1 MMMSITAA
9 VSRIPRPTI
18 TLDHIQAEVVD
29 DLLRI
34 DHVISVNLHSEVALV
49 DQVAQHIIRSGGKR
63 LRPLLTV
70 LSARASGHQ
79 GDDHISMAAIVEF
92 IHTATLLHDDV
103 VDDSKLRRG
112 EPTANAMFGN
122 EASVLVGDFLYSR
135 AFQMMVSA
143 GSMRIMGIMAETTNA
158 IAEGEVMQLLNC
170 RNPDTSEAQYLQ
182 VIHAKTAKLFE
193 AAARLGAVCA
203 GAEIDTEQRLAD
215 FGRHIGVA
223 YQLVDDVL
231 DYRGNADEIGKN
243 IGDDLAEGKPTLP
256 LIYALAHGNEADRA
270 LIRTTIENGGLENID
285 AVIATVERT
294 GAIDYTS
301 RRARDEA
308 ARASE
313 ALSALPASTFRKALE
328 GLAEFAVSRTY

>member
-1 MMMSITAA
+1 MPSTATVSPLYRRTVSLDEIQAA
-9 VSRIPRPTI
+9 V
-18 TLDHIQAEVVD
+18 AD
-29 DLLRI
+29 DLARV
-34 DHVISVNLHSEVALV
+34 DAVITTNLYSEVALI
-49 DQVAQHIIRSGGKR
+49 DQVAQHIINSGGKR

-70 LSARASGHQ
+70 ISARASGYL
-79 GDDHISMAAIVEF
+79 GDNHVTLAAIVEF

-112 EPTANAMFGN
+112 QLTANAMFGN

-135 AFQMMVSA
+135 AFQMLVSA
-143 GSMRIMGIMAETTNA
+143 GSMRIMDIMAETTNA

-170 RNPDTSEAQYLQ
+170 RDPHTTEENYLR

-193 AAARLGAVCA
+193 AATRLGAVCA
-203 GAEIDTEQRLAD
+203 DAGTVVERSLAD

-231 DYRGNADEIGKN
+231 DYRGSVDQIGKN

-256 LIYALAHGNEADRA
+256 LIYALRCSDGSDHE
-270 LIRTTIENGGLENID
+270 LIHDAIENGGLENID
-285 AVIATVERT
+285 AVIAAVERT

-308 ARASE
+308 RFAGE
-313 ALSALPASTFRKALE
+313 ALAALPVSSYRDSLE
-328 GLAEFAVSRTY
+328 ALAEFAVSRTY

>member
-1 MMMSITAA
+1 MPSSATLSHLPRPQISLQQIQAA
-9 VSRIPRPTI
+9 V
-18 TLDHIQAEVVD
+18 AD
-29 DLLRI
+29 DLARV
-34 DHVISVNLHSEVALV
+34 DEVIASNLYSEVALI
-49 DQVAQHIIRSGGKR
+49 DQVAQHIIHSGGKR
-63 LRPLLTV
+63 LRPLLTI
-70 LSARASGHQ
+70 LGARASGYR
-79 GDDHISMAAIVEF
+79 GDNHVALAAIVEF

-112 EPTANAMFGN
+112 QLTANAVFGN

-135 AFQMMVSA
+135 AFQMLVTA
-143 GSMRIMGIMAETTNA
+143 GSMRIMEIMAETTNA

-170 RNPDTSEAQYLQ
+170 RNPDTTEDSYLR

-203 GAEIDTEQRLAD
+203 DAGTGVERSLAD

-231 DYRGNADEIGKN
+231 DYRGSANEIGKN
-243 IGDDLAEGKPTLP
+243 VGDDLAEGKPTLP
-256 LIYALAHGNEADRA
+256 LIHALRRSDAADRA
-270 LIRTTIENGGLENID
+270 LIRGAIENGGLDDMD
-285 AVIATVERT
+285 AVVVAVERT

-308 ARASE
+308 HCARE
-313 ALSALPASTFRKALE
+313 ALAALPESSFRDSLE
-328 GLAEFAVSRTY
+328 TLAEFAVSRTY